1 MNNDK
6 EIQSD
11 NAEKSIQQRDL
22 DLTGGEKTQN
32 FSQEPQTKEER
43 YNQEKK
49 IDEALRESFPA
60 SDPPAHSNLN

>member
-6 EIQSD
+6 ETQSD
-11 NAEKSIQQRDL
+11 NAKKNIQQRDL
-22 DLTGGEKTQN
+22 DLTGGKN
-32 FSQEPQTKEER
+32 SQDSQTKEER